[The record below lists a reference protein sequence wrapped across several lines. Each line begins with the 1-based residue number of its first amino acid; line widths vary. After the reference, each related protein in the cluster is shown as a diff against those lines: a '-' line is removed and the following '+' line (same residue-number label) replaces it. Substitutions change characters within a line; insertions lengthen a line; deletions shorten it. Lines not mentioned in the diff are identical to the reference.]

1 MKHLFRAL
9 LVAGALCTATPSLAQ
24 RFQGDDAPPAP
35 PSGASPNQMIPPR
48 DGDGSYLT
56 PNRHLIPEETA
67 WHVRAALNVAALGC
81 RDAYEA
87 QTVALYNA
95 MLREQRD
102 VFAHADIVVRADY
115 HARYGA
121 GWQDRHDDAMTRV
134 YNFFAQPPA
143 QSAFCAVARA
153 VLAEAATVDPEHFLT
168 FAADALPRLEAPFTD
183 FYRAYDAYRVAL
195 ADWRAHGPTR
205 QIAAVER
212 PSAIPASFE
221 P

>member
-1 MKHLFRAL
+1 MRISFRAL
-9 LVAGALCTATPSLAQ
+9 LAAGALCTTMPSVAQ
-24 RFQGDDAPPAP
+24 SFSSADAPPAP
-35 PSGASPNQMIPPR
+35 PAGAAPNQMIPAR
-48 DGDGSYLT
+48 DSEGSYLT

-95 MLREQRD
+95 MLRQQRE
-102 VFAHADIVVRADY
+102 VLAHADSAVRADY

-121 GWQDRHDDAMTRV
+121 GWQDRHDDAMTRL

-143 QSAFCAVARA
+143 QAAFCEVAHA
-153 VLAEAATVDPEHFLT
+153 VLAESATVDPEHFLT
-168 FAADALPRLEAPFTD
+168 FAADALPRLEAPFTE

-195 ADWRAHGPTR
+195 ADWRAHGPV
-205 QIAAVER
+205 QQVAAAE
-212 PSAIPASFE
+212 PIPAIPASFE

>member
-1 MKHLFRAL
+1 MPNKFRAL

-24 RFQGDDAPPAP
+24 DFSGDAVPPAP
-35 PSGASPNQMIPPR
+35 PPGASANQMIPLR
-48 DGDGSYLT
+48 DSDGNYQT

-81 RDAYEA
+81 RDVYEA

-95 MLREQRD
+95 MLRQQRD
-102 VFAHADIVVRADY
+102 VLARADSAVRADY
-115 HARYGA
+115 HERYGA
-121 GWQDRHDDAMTRV
+121 GWQDRHDDAMTRL

-143 QSAFCAVARA
+143 QTAFCDVAHA
-153 VLAEAATVDPEHFLT
+153 VLAESATVDPEDFLA

-183 FYRAYDAYRVAL
+183 FYRAYDAYRAAL
-195 ADWRAHGPTR
+195 ADWRMRGPAPQVATTR
-205 QIAAVER
+205 PLA
-212 PSAIPASFE
+212 SIPASFE